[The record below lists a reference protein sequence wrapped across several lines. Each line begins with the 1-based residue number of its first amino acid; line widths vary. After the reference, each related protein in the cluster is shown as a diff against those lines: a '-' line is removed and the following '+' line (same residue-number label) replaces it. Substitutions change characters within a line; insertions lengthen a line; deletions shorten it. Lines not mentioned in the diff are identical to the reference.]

1 MKTLSASTREKTLM
15 TLLPLKTS
23 DLRSLEKFTKA
34 GLPREMARQKGS
46 KRLRKKKAQ
55 KVLLQKWQHS
65 QISEKLSLISRG
77 LISSFQ
83 DNIRREYFRRMFMP
97 IETIPKESLG
107 ISAEKSL

>member
-1 MKTLSASTREKTLM
+1 M
-15 TLLPLKTS
+15 TLFPPKTS
-23 DLRSLEKFTKA
+23 DLRSLAKFTKS

-77 LISSFQ
+77 LISSFH
-83 DNIRREYFRRMFMP
+83 DNIRQRHFGRMFMP
-97 IETIPKESLG
+97 IEMIPKESLG
-107 ISAEKSL
+107 ISTGKSP

>member
-1 MKTLSASTREKTLM
+1 MPTLSELIRLQEAPTKFHRESQEGYVKSRLSSEM
-15 TLLPLKTS
+15 
-23 DLRSLEKFTKA
+23 SL
-34 GLPREMARQKGS
+34 QKGR

-55 KVLLQKWQHS
+55 KVLHQKWQHS

-83 DNIRREYFRRMFMP
+83 DNIRRGYFRRMFMP

-107 ISAEKSL
+107 V

>member
-1 MKTLSASTREKTLM
+1 MTL
-15 TLLPLKTS
+15 LLPLKTS
-23 DLRSLEKFTKA
+23 DLRSREKFTKS

-83 DNIRREYFRRMFMP
+83 DHIRQRYSRRMFMP
-97 IETIPKESLG
+97 IETIPKESLA

>member
-1 MKTLSASTREKTLM
+1 MN
-15 TLLPLKTS
+15 LLLQKTS
-23 DLRSLEKFTKA
+23 DPRSLEKFTKS

-55 KVLLQKWQHS
+55 KVLLQKWQRS

-83 DNIRREYFRRMFMP
+83 DHIRQRYFGRMFMP
-97 IETIPKESLG
+97 IEMIPKESLG
-107 ISAEKSL
+107 IPAEKPI

>member
-1 MKTLSASTREKTLM
+1 M

-23 DLRSLEKFTKA
+23 DLHSLEKFTKA

-83 DNIRREYFRRMFMP
+83 DHIRQRYSRRMFMP
-97 IETIPKESLG
+97 IETIPKESLV